1 MNYIRE
7 RQFCFR
13 LNLARPEHEELC
25 IYLENRDRKKYPYL
39 ASYLLA
45 ACQALEKREQR
56 VPESRICDDSMQK
69 IRETVL
75 EALQQAEMKESRWY
89 GNGSGRTDQRA

>member
-56 VPESRICDDSMQK
+56 LPVCDDSIQK

-75 EALQQAEMKESRWY
+75 EALQQTEMKESR
-89 GNGSGRTDQRA
+89 